1 MDRAA
6 PLEDQAGHRRATPSA
21 LARVCVP
28 HAPPGRGES
37 VYLLEPSDLQV
48 TLARHTRVFT
58 AWSKAVMRTGHTAMS
73 DLHLSTATRRPTRV
87 IATPVRGAIGQPSE
101 RVEDHGVG
109 ACQRGSPHTHDPGEC
124 PDAVRLLGMSWV
136 LFN

>member
-1 MDRAA
+1 
-6 PLEDQAGHRRATPSA
+6 
-21 LARVCVP
+21 
-28 HAPPGRGES
+28 